1 LPITGKGNKNGSN
14 THAVEWWVLPHY
26 KPWGNF
32 YQCEIVF
39 LAIRSP
45 FQPFLDFQYRVI
57 EFQTHRFPIQ
67 SHWFPNPQSLISKRG
82 WLNFYL
88 YIYIYFGKKNFKNK
102 KYYFNIFLNK
112 KYLRFQKTARILQ
125 MMLVQPN
132 RKRWFLKDTC
142 QLACYIISQRWRR
155 DYCRR
160 STDNGAAIGSSTLAK
175 LKTQKFR
182 LTSS

>member
-1 LPITGKGNKNGSN
+1 MRDCIFSHTESLPTIS
-14 THAVEWWVLPHY
+14 
-26 KPWGNF
+26 
-32 YQCEIVF
+32 
-39 LAIRSP
+39 
-45 FQPFLDFQYRVI
+45 
-57 EFQTHRFPIQ
+57 RFPIQ
-67 SHWFPNPQSLISKRG
+67 SHWVPNPQISNTESLISKPTVIDFQTG
-82 WLNFYL
+82 VVKIF
-88 YIYIYFGKKNFKNK
+88 YIYIYIGKNNFLKIKN
-102 KYYFNIFLNK
+102 IILNK
-112 KYLRFQKTARILQ
+112 KYLRFQKTALILQ

-175 LKTQKFR
+175 LKTQKLR

>member
-1 LPITGKGNKNGSN
+1 MRDCIFSHTESLPTIS
-14 THAVEWWVLPHY
+14 
-26 KPWGNF
+26 
-32 YQCEIVF
+32 
-39 LAIRSP
+39 
-45 FQPFLDFQYRVI
+45 
-57 EFQTHRFPIQ
+57 RFPIQ
-67 SHWFPNPQSLISKRG
+67 SHWVPNPQISNTESLISKPTVIDFQTG
-82 WLNFYL
+82 LVKFL
-88 YIYIYFGKKNFKNK
+88 FIYIYIYFGKKKFKNK

-112 KYLRFQKTARILQ
+112 KYLRFQKTALILQ

-175 LKTQKFR
+175 LKTQKLR

>member
-1 LPITGKGNKNGSN
+1 MRDCIVSHTESLPTIS
-14 THAVEWWVLPHY
+14 
-26 KPWGNF
+26 
-32 YQCEIVF
+32 
-39 LAIRSP
+39 
-45 FQPFLDFQYRVI
+45 
-57 EFQTHRFPIQ
+57 RFPIQ
-67 SHWFPNPQSLISKRG
+67 SHWVPNPQISNTESLISKPTVIDFQTG
-82 WLNFYL
+82 LVKIL
-88 YIYIYFGKKNFKNK
+88 YIYIYIGKNNFLKIKN
-102 KYYFNIFLNK
+102 IILNK
-112 KYLRFQKTARILQ
+112 KYLRFQKTALILQ